1 MNNFPWL
8 MKVRKSKKGSSD
20 QSPDFGPDFMMR
32 SGFVAK
38 YGPESVRISIRFP
51 SGFGPDFVKI
61 GLEK

>member
-1 MNNFPWL
+1 